1 MHHAL
6 VSVCVCSC
14 EHNALRYQESASHP
28 PPPGLELQ
36 AVVCDL
42 NWVLESELESS
53 LRVKSALNH

>member
-14 EHNALRYQESASHP
+14 EHNALRYQESASH
-28 PPPGLELQ
+28 PPGLELQ

>member
-1 MHHAL
+1 ML
-6 VSVCVCSC
+6 LSQCVFVHVNTMPSDTKRV
-14 EHNALRYQESASHP
+14 HLTP